1 VTGHHQPVTWF
12 RPVPPAPDL
21 QTAVDCTWDATS
33 EGHHDLVPDGCVE
46 LLWIAGRGV
55 WVCGPDTKGWS
66 FDLPRGTATTGI
78 RFRPAAGGL
87 ALGFVAKELVDR
99 RARLGEVSAGAVERR
114 VDDELS
120 NAGDAAE
127 RRHTLE
133 RFVRNRLRDAESE
146 PMIVAA
152 ALLGRSRRP
161 IGTLD
166 RVADEF
172 GVSSRQ
178 FRRRFVNS
186 VGYSPAYFTRIAR
199 LQRFIRLAAAGRG
212 GLAELAADAGYA
224 DQAHLHR
231 DCTEIAGMTPRRL
244 VSVLDRTSAIVHPFD
259 GRSVQDR
266 LASLASRS

>member
-1 VTGHHQPVTWF
+1 MIGHHQQVTWF
-12 RPVPPAPDL
+12 RPFPPAADL
-21 QTAVDCTWDATS
+21 RPVVECTWDATP
-33 EGHHDLVPDGCVE
+33 EGRHDLVPDGSVE
-46 LLWIAGRGV
+46 LLWIDGSGV

-66 FDLPRGTATTGI
+66 FGLPPGTATTGI
-78 RFRPAAGGL
+78 RFRPGAGGST
-87 ALGFVAKELVDR
+87 LGVAAAELVDR
-99 RARLGEVSAGAVERR
+99 RVCLGEVLSDRTARTL
-114 VDDELS
+114 DDEL
-120 NAGDAAE
+120 ADASGPAA
-127 RRHTLE
+127 RRHSLE
-133 RFVRNRLRDAESE
+133 TFVGDRLRDAESE

-186 VGYSPAYFTRIAR
+186 VGYSPAFFTRIAR
-199 LQRFIRLAAAGRG
+199 LQRFIRLAAARRG

-224 DQAHLHR
+224 DQPHLHR

-244 VSVLDRTSAIVHPFD
+244 ISVLDRTSAVVRPLG
-259 GRSVQDR
+259 GRSVQDPP
-266 LASLASRS
+266 AS